1 MRIIAGSLKG
11 RRLTPPSDRNSRP
24 TADRAREALFSILTS
39 RDAIPQGG
47 RVLDCFAGTGALGLE
62 ALSRGAG
69 HATLV
74 EQNPAA
80 LKVIQANIRDLGQE
94 QNCTLLKA
102 DATKL
107 PPAPLG
113 CSLLFLDPPYHQ
125 GLIVPCLQALQ
136 IRGWMAAGATIV
148 VEMAAD
154 EDIQPPPGF
163 QVDDER
169 RYGAAKILILIGE

>member
-1 MRIIAGSLKG
+1 MRIIAGSLRG

-69 HATLV
+69 HATFV
-74 EQNPAA
+74 EHHPAA
-80 LKVIQANIRDLGQE
+80 LKVLQANIRDLGQD
-94 QNCTLLKA
+94 QACTILKA
-102 DATKL
+102 DAIKL
-107 PPAPLG
+107 PLAPLA
-113 CSLLFLDPPYHQ
+113 CSLVFMDPPYHQ
-125 GLIVPCLQALQ
+125 TLIVPCLQALQ
-136 IRGWMAAGATIV
+136 TRGWVAPGATIV
-148 VEMAAD
+148 AEMAAD

-163 QVDDER
+163 QVEDER
-169 RYGAAKILILIGE
+169 RYGAAKILILLGD